1 MLKSIEKIKEAKRK
15 IELLEDKNAVE
26 EIIKNLKRKTT
37 NVMTE
42 ESQIVEQ
49 KSESGLS
56 SKILLVDED
65 KLADLNVF
73 KDPISSII
81 I

>member
-1 MLKSIEKIKEAKRK
+1 M
-15 IELLEDKNAVE
+15 ELLEDKNAVE

-56 SKILLVDED
+56 SQILLVDGD
-65 KLADLNVF
+65 KLADINVF

>member
-1 MLKSIEKIKEAKRK
+1 LAKLEKIKEAKRK
-15 IELLEDKNAVE
+15 MELLEDKNAVE

>member
-1 MLKSIEKIKEAKRK
+1 M
-15 IELLEDKNAVE
+15 ELLEDKNEVE
-26 EIIKNLKRKTT
+26 EIIKNLRKTT

>member
-1 MLKSIEKIKEAKRK
+1 
-15 IELLEDKNAVE
+15 LLEDKNAVE

>member
-1 MLKSIEKIKEAKRK
+1 M
-15 IELLEDKNAVE
+15 LEDKNAVE

-65 KLADLNVF
+65 KLDDLNVF

>member
-1 MLKSIEKIKEAKRK
+1 MAKLEKIKEAKRK